1 MIKLRALHKIHESE
15 EYIHIFT
22 AEELKLIESKAKKDN
37 ISVQKVVKEF
47 AKTCSWEKA
56 E

>member
-1 MIKLRALHKIHESE
+1 MIKLRSLHKIHDSE
-15 EYIHIFT
+15 EYIHVFT
-22 AEELKLIESKAKKDN
+22 AKELELIELKAKEEN

-47 AKTCSWEKA
+47 AKNCLWEKL